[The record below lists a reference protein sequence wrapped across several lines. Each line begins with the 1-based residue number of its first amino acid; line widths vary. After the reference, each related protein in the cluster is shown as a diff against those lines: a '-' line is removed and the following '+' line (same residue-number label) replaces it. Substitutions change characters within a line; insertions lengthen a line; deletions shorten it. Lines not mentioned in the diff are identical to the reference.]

1 LVLQVY
7 CPIKSTPIYYN
18 IITQFDVTTAG
29 IAANQ
34 PVSLV
39 LSPNPVQDVLS
50 IQGLE
55 NGAYAIYN
63 QAGQQLQAGTFKTQ
77 IDVRNLAN
85 GSYFVQL
92 NGQMLPFIKMHQ

>member
-1 LVLQVY
+1 LNVQ
-7 CPIKSTPIYYN
+7 S
-18 IITQFDVTTAG
+18 AG
-29 IAANQ
+29 IGSAA
-34 PVSLV
+34 PLALA

-55 NGAYAIYN
+55 SGVYVIYN
-63 QAGQQLQAGTFKTQ
+63 QAGQVLQAGDFNSQ
-77 IDVRNLAN
+77 INVRNLAN